1 MSELTSARHFECVFN
16 KSNAKDRSPPWVC
29 GETCA
34 RNAPEQCNSTSIFHF
49 VFVPERYGK
58 KSLNYKLPFANYS
71 LFLTLYRST
80 PHNMKCKGTL
90 ERTWCMYTMRARARV
105 HFAHSLFV
113 CTWHRVRFC
122 IVCKCWLACARLRS
136 SSPSV
141 CVIHSPRGACSA
153 NSLCH
158 CTTTA
163 SNGIDYRE
171 PNALWILI
179 RMHRENRT
187 SQTQQKQKWTEHYKY
202 GNYIIHVNMVWH
214 ATHGLAN
221 AFIHICPPCQR

>member
-29 GETCA
+29 GGTCA

-90 ERTWCMYTMRARARV
+90 ERTWCMHTMRARAR
-105 HFAHSLFV
+105 S
-113 CTWHRVRFC
+113 
-122 IVCKCWLACARLRS
+122 LRS
-136 SSPSV
+136 LTICVHLTSCALLHCLQMLIGVCPS
-141 CVIHSPRGACSA
+141 
-153 NSLCH
+153 
-158 CTTTA
+158 
-163 SNGIDYRE
+163 
-171 PNALWILI
+171 
-179 RMHRENRT
+179 
-187 SQTQQKQKWTEHYKY
+187 
-202 GNYIIHVNMVWH
+202 
-214 ATHGLAN
+214 
-221 AFIHICPPCQR
+221 AFFVAVGVRDPFA